1 MRFPVYRRAVGR
13 LADSARI
20 GLAAVRLFNGGV
32 ALVAPHAAARRLGGT
47 DEEPRPETIY
57 ALRLFG
63 IRTVLLGAD
72 LLTRNEGARRRAL
85 DLALVVHLTDTAS
98 AILAGAQGGMPAN
111 TARTLTIVSSVN
123 SVLAALARRA

>member
-1 MRFPVYRRAVGR
+1 VGR
-13 LADSARI
+13 LASSARI

-32 ALVAPHAAARRLGGT
+32 ALAAPHLAARRLGGE
-47 DEEPRPETIY
+47 EEPRPETIY

-85 DLALVVHLTDTAS
+85 DLALVVHLTDTGS
-98 AILAGAQGGMPAN
+98 AILAGARGGMPAG
-111 TARTLTIVSSVN
+111 TARTLTIVSGAN